1 MIIDIHTHTFP
12 YKIAAR
18 AIEHMEEDIVRGQG
32 FEVKCARIPTFQGL
46 SDSTKSAGIDLSV
59 VCPVATNVTQPEKI
73 NELSVKANEKMDE
86 TKVFNFGAIHPDCE
100 NYKEIIDD
108 IASMELKAIK
118 LHPGLS
124 TCIF

>member
-1 MIIDIHTHTFP
+1 M
-12 YKIAAR
+12 
-18 AIEHMEEDIVRGQG
+18 
-32 FEVKCARIPTFQGL
+32 
-46 SDSTKSAGIDLSV
+46 

-118 LHPGLS
+118 LHPDYQHVFFDDERYIRL
-124 TCIF
+124 ID

>member
-59 VCPVATNVTQPEKI
+59 FALWQLMLHNLKKSTNCQ
-73 NELSVKANEKMDE
+73 
-86 TKVFNFGAIHPDCE
+86 
-100 NYKEIIDD
+100 
-108 IASMELKAIK
+108 LKPMKKWMKQRCLTLVPFIPTVRITRK
-118 LHPGLS
+118 S
-124 TCIF
+124 

>member
-59 VCPVATNVTQPEKI
+59 VCPVATNIRQPEKI
-73 NELSVKANEKMDE
+73 NRLSVELNEKREE
-86 TKVFNFGAIHPDCE
+86 TTNCQ
-100 NYKEIIDD
+100 
-108 IASMELKAIK
+108 LKPMKKWMKQRCLTLVPFIPTVRITRK
-118 LHPGLS
+118 S
-124 TCIF
+124 